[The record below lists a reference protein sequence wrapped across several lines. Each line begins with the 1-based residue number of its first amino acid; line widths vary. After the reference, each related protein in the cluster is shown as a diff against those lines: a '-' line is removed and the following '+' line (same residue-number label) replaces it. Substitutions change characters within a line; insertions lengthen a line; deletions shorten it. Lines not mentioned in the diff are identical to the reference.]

1 MNKLLFIIILFLA
14 IPSIA
19 FAEEITIS
27 VTGMVCAF
35 CAQGIKKQF
44 NAIAGVEKVEPNL
57 EKNFVVVITKDGTAL
72 PDDQIKKLINDA
84 GFGVTAIERK

>member
-1 MNKLLFIIILFLA
+1 MKKLLFIIIFFLA

-44 NAIAGVEKVEPNL
+44 SAIAGVEKVEPSL
-57 EKNFVVVITKDGTAL
+57 EKNFVVVTTKDGTIL
-72 PDDQIKKLINDA
+72 LDDQIKKLINDA